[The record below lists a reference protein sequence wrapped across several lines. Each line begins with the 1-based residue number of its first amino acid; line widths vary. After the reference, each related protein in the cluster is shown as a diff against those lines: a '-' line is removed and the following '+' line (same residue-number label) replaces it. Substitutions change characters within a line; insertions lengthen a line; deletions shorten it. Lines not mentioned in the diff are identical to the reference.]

1 MSING
6 QNQFVYGQG
15 RSIVALQR
23 WWVGIAMMMRYC
35 NGRYVA
41 CNVSTRR
48 RFIPILTILQGSL
61 RPL

>member
-23 WWVGIAMMMRYC
+23 WCGRDCNDGAVGIATM
-35 NGRYVA
+35 
-41 CNVSTRR
+41 
-48 RFIPILTILQGSL
+48 L
-61 RPL
+61 R